1 MLVLKVVVL
10 YTELNSASNGD
21 IFKEGH
27 RAKEGDLAKGEGD
40 SVIVKVR
47 VS

>member
-1 MLVLKVVVL
+1 MLVLKVLVL
-10 YTELNSASNGD
+10 DAKLNSASNDD

-40 SVIVKVR
+40 SVTV
-47 VS
+47 